1 MSSSRLNAANFI
13 LVNPLL
19 DRWEAD
25 SQLQRGVT
33 ELQQLLI
40 LPH

>member
-1 MSSSRLNAANFI
+1 MSSSRLDAANFL

-33 ELQQLLI
+33 ELQQVLMFRQ
-40 LPH
+40 